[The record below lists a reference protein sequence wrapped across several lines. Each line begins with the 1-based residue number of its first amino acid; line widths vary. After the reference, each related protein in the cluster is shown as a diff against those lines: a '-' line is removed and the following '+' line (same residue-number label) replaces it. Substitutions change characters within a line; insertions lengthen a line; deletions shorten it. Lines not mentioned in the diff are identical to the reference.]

1 MIENH
6 KIVRDPIHGDI
17 KITGILVDLLK
28 TPEVQRLHNIKQ
40 LGFAHLVFPGA
51 HHTRFEHSLG
61 SSMIASQIADILV
74 LNDKEKKLIT
84 CAAQLHD
91 IGHGPFSHTLESIL
105 LERFGVNHVDLTEKL
120 ILGNYDILDVKE
132 QQFISAPKVHEILDK
147 HQVNEK
153 DIVNIIRG
161 KLSKRSYLSQL
172 LNSTIDVDQLDY
184 LMRDAYYTGV
194 AYGMIDLQR
203 LLQTIMIHKG
213 NLTMMRKG
221 VNVVE
226 NILMARALMYS
237 SVYFHKTV
245 RIPELMLSKA
255 LEEIPDAEP
264 FEFFRMTDAEVMTS
278 LKTMG
283 RFQQEIITRLKYRDL
298 FKQAYAVSLQDLDKQ
313 GIKAVKRLE
322 DVSTRREKE
331 RELEDTFCIPKGHII
346 IDVPRPE
353 LLRAEPR
360 INKTDIQVMDRNEI
374 KTLDDFTPVAK
385 AIRSRIAPDWVIMLI
400 TDEKYRKI
408 VAKKAERILFS

>member
-61 SSMIASQIADILV
+61 SSMIASQIADILA
-74 LNDKEKKLIT
+74 LNDKEKELIT
-84 CAAQLHD
+84 CAAQVHD

-132 QQFISAPKVHEILDK
+132 QQFISAPKVHEILEK
-147 HQVNEK
+147 YHVNEK

-161 KLSKRSYLSQL
+161 KLSKKSYLSQL

-203 LLQTIMIHKG
+203 LLQTIMVHKG
-213 NLTMMRKG
+213 NLTIMRKG

-264 FEFFRMTDAEVMTS
+264 FEFFRMTDAEIMTS

-313 GIKAVKRLE
+313 GTNVMKRLE
-322 DVSTRREKE
+322 DMSIRRQKE
-331 RELEDTFCIPKGHII
+331 NELEDVFHIPKGHII

-360 INKTDIQVMDRNEI
+360 INKTDIQVIDRKEI

-385 AIRSRIAPDWVIMLI
+385 AIRSRIAPDWAIMLI
-400 TDEKYRKI
+400 TDEKYRKT
-408 VAKKAERILFS
+408 VAKKSEKILFS

>member
-17 KITGILVDLLK
+17 NITGMLVDLLK

-61 SSMIASQIADILV
+61 SSMIASQIADILA
-74 LNDKEKKLIT
+74 LNGKEKELIT

-132 QQFISAPKVHEILDK
+132 QQYISAPKVHEILDK
-147 HQVNEK
+147 YQVNEK

-161 KLSKRSYLSQL
+161 KLSKKSYLSQL

-203 LLQTIMIHKG
+203 LLQTIMIYKG
-213 NLTMMRKG
+213 NLTIMRKG

-255 LEEIPDAEP
+255 LEEIPGAEP
-264 FEFFRMTDAEVMTS
+264 FEFFRMTDAEIMTS

-283 RFQQEIITRLKYRDL
+283 QFQQEIITRLKYRDL
-298 FKQAYAVSLQDLDKQ
+298 FKQAYAVSSQDLDKQ
-313 GIKAVKRLE
+313 GFNVVKKLE
-322 DVSTRREKE
+322 DVLIRRQKE
-331 RELEDTFCIPKGHII
+331 HELEDVFNIPKGHII
-346 IDVPRPE
+346 IDVPRSE

-360 INKTDIQVMDRNEI
+360 INKTDIQVIDRKEI

-385 AIRSRIAPDWVIMLI
+385 AIRSRIAPDWAIMLI

-408 VAKKAERILFS
+408 VAKKSEALLFS

>member
-1 MIENH
+1 MNENYM
-6 KIVRDPIHGDI
+6 IVRDPIHGDI
-17 KITGILVDLLK
+17 KITGMLVDLLK

-61 SSMIASQIADILV
+61 SFMIASQIADILS
-74 LNDKEKKLIT
+74 LNDMEKKLIT

-105 LERFGVNHVDLTEKL
+105 LERFGVDHVDLTVKL
-120 ILGNYDILDVKE
+120 ILGQYDILDAKE
-132 QQFISAPKVHEILDK
+132 QQYISAPKVHEILDK
-147 HQVNEK
+147 HQLKEK

-161 KLSKRSYLSQL
+161 KTSKKSYLSQL

-213 NLTMMRKG
+213 NLTIMRKG

-255 LEEIPDAEP
+255 LEEITDAEP
-264 FEFFRMTDAEVMTS
+264 FEFFRMTDAEIMTS
-278 LKTMG
+278 LKSMG

-298 FKQAYAVSLQDLDKQ
+298 FKQAYAVSPQDLDKQ
-313 GIKAVKRLE
+313 RITVIKQLE
-322 DVSTRREKE
+322 NVSTRREKE
-331 RELEDTFCIPKGHII
+331 RTFEDIFHIPKGHII
-346 IDVPRPE
+346 IDIPRPE

-360 INKTDIQVMDRNEI
+360 IHKTDIQVIDKKEI
-374 KTLDDFTPVAK
+374 KTLDDFTPIAK
-385 AIRSRIAPDWVIMLI
+385 AIRSRIAPDWAIMI
-400 TDEKYRKI
+400 VTDEKYRKI
-408 VAKKAERILFS
+408 IAKKAEAILFS

>member
-245 RIPELMLSKA
+245 RIPELMSSKA

>member
-6 KIVRDPIHGDI
+6 KVVRDPIHGDI
-17 KITGILVDLLK
+17 KITGILVDLLQ

-61 SSMIASQIADILV
+61 SSMIASQIADILA
-74 LNDKEKKLIT
+74 LNDKEKELIT

-105 LERFGVNHVDLTEKL
+105 MERFGVDHVDLTEKL
-120 ILGNYDILDVKE
+120 ILGNYDILDAKE

-161 KLSKRSYLSQL
+161 KLSKKSYLSQL

-264 FEFFRMTDAEVMTS
+264 FEFFRMTDAEIMTS

-283 RFQQEIITRLKYRDL
+283 QFQQEIITRLKYRDL

-313 GIKAVKRLE
+313 GLKAVKRLE
-322 DVSTRREKE
+322 DMSTRRQKE
-331 RELEDTFCIPKGHII
+331 RELEDAFCIPEGHII
-346 IDVPRPE
+346 IDIPRPE

-374 KTLDDFTPVAK
+374 KSLDDFTPVAK
-385 AIRSRIAPDWVIMLI
+385 AIRSRIAPDWAIMLI

-408 VAKKAERILFS
+408 VAKKSERIVFS